1 MATIFQ
7 WWFFRAQRSKSCHS
21 SLGAC
26 RDRWDRPWQLGR
38 LGPNSSLSS
47 TVSFAAHAAA
57 QKLQEERGK
66 RGHQHSWWKHPSFRW
81 EIAWRYNNCN
91 PKVRINLKVFLKVWS
106 THFLHCEIRIRLGFF
121 VHHHLNHLPSIY
133 VVLVCGWTHFR
144 LFPFVDPSFSK
155 PWHWEIRASPL
166 PPEETR
172 LANKK
177 YMEEAAS
184 FETAMKQQCLCGIP
198 SGNLT

>member
-91 PKVRINLKVFLKVWS
+91 PKVRINLLKSVFESVIYP
-106 THFLHCEIRIRLGFF
+106 FLALWNSDQAWIFCSPSFKSFTINLCCFSLWMNSLPF
-121 VHHHLNHLPSIY
+121 VS
-133 VVLVCGWTHFR
+133 VCGSI
-144 LFPFVDPSFSK
+144 V
-155 PWHWEIRASPL
+155 
-166 PPEETR
+166 
-172 LANKK
+172 
-177 YMEEAAS
+177 
-184 FETAMKQQCLCGIP
+184 
-198 SGNLT
+198 